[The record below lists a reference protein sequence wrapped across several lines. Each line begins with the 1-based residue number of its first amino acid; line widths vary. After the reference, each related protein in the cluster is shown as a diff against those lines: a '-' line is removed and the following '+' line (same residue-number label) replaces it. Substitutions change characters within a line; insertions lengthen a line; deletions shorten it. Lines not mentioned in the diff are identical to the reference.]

1 MEAKMPTGAS
11 TSTGSKKSSSSKSAA
26 SKSKSTAKKPTS
38 ARSQDAIALLKAD
51 HRAVEKLFAAF
62 EKAKDDERKKQLADQ
77 ICMELR
83 VHAQLEEELVY
94 PVSRE
99 FLKEEDLVDEAVVE
113 HQAAKDLIEQIEG
126 MQPDEDL
133 FDAKVSV
140 LKEQIEHHV
149 EEEEKEY
156 FPQIQKTEMDL
167 KAIGEQIKARKK
179 ELMAQMG
186 GDQGRAT
193 H

>member
-1 MEAKMPTGAS
+1 MPTGAS